1 MPKHNIPVYAIV
13 ELLMVLA
20 QHNKNIGDYKGH
32 TVRDHDVLVKTSGGT
47 MTIPQ
52 SLIMKQFSDPEAVTH
67 DELLQALS
75 FFKPLRLRQKTI
87 S

>member
-20 QHNKNIGDYKGH
+20 QHNEIIGDYKGH
-32 TVRDHDVLVKTSGGT
+32 TVRDHDVFVKTSGGT
-47 MTIPQ
+47 VILDR
-52 SLIMKQFSDPEAVTH
+52 SLVMKQFSDPEAVTS

>member
-20 QHNKNIGDYKGH
+20 QHNKTIGDYKGH
-32 TVRDHDVLVKTSGGT
+32 TVRDHDVLVKTSGGSL
-47 MTIPQ
+47 ILDR
-52 SLIMKQFSDPEAVTH
+52 SLIMKQFSDPQAITRE
-67 DELLQALS
+67 ELVQVLS
-75 FFKPLRLRQKTI
+75 FFKPPALRRKTI